1 MLINFFRFLLGWVRF
16 RVEGEFPERFLN
28 QLAHNGVS
36 VWGLRRSRDGIEAS
50 TTVRSYLK
58 FHKFK
63 AKNKIKTRVIDRKGL
78 PFMAKKYRL
87 RIGFA
92 VGMVF
97 FVISLFILSTFVWN
111 IEVVG
116 NNELSDR
123 EILSALE
130 ELGLEEGVKRSS
142 IDQELLRTR
151 LALKIDKIAWASVN
165 IEGVKVTVNISE
177 SKPPKKEPQ
186 EPCNL
191 VADFDGVVTAIEVTD
206 GTVKT
211 AVGKTV
217 QKGELLVSGITEFK
231 DGTYSF
237 GPSEGKI
244 IALTDRELSLFVPF
258 TQTLVVHNGEVE
270 KHRVLSVFG
279 LNIPLYLGSVD
290 GTYETESEL
299 KRYEKNGMYLPIELT
314 ETVFYKTE
322 AKTITLSTADAKKQ
336 AEENLSELEKKALEN
351 VEILEKTV
359 EIRESSKG
367 ITIIANY
374 KCKQNIVKTDL
385 LLILEEK

>member
-1 MLINFFRFLLGWVRF
+1 MGWVRF

-36 VWGLRRSRDGIEAS
+36 VWGLRRAKDGIEAS
-50 TTVRSYLK
+50 TTVRSYLG

-78 PFMAKKYRL
+78 PFMTKKYRL

-92 VGMVF
+92 VGVVF
-97 FVISLFILSTFVWN
+97 FVVSLYILSTFIWN

-116 NNELSDR
+116 NEALTDK
-123 EILSALE
+123 EILCALE
-130 ELGLEEGVKRSS
+130 ELGLKEGVKRSS
-142 IDQELLRTR
+142 LDQEQLRTR

-165 IEGVKVTVNISE
+165 IEGVKATVNISE

-231 DGTYSF
+231 DGTYRF

-244 IALTDRELSLFVPF
+244 IALTDRELSCFVPF
-258 TQTLVVHNGEVE
+258 TQTLVVRNGDVE
-270 KHRVLSVFG
+270 KRRVLTVFG

-290 GTYETESEL
+290 GSYETESEL
-299 KRYEKNGMYLPIELT
+299 KRYEKNGMYLPVNLT

-322 AKTITLSTADAKKQ
+322 AKTVTLSSKEAQKQ
-336 AEENLSELEKKALEN
+336 AEESLSELEKTTLEN
-351 VEILEKTV
+351 AEILEKTV
-359 EIRESSKG
+359 DFHETSEG
-367 ITIIANY
+367 LTITAKY
-374 KCKQNIVKTDL
+374 KCKQNIAKTDL

>member
-1 MLINFFRFLLGWVRF
+1 MLGWVRF
-16 RVEGEFPERFLN
+16 RVKGEFPERFLN

-36 VWGLRRSRDGIEAS
+36 VWGLRRTRDGIEAS

-58 FHKFK
+58 FHQFK

-78 PFMAKKYRL
+78 LFVARKYRL

-92 VGMVF
+92 VGVVF
-97 FVISLFILSTFVWN
+97 FVASLFLLSTFVWN
-111 IEVVG
+111 IEIVG
-116 NNELSDR
+116 NQELSDQ
-123 EILSALE
+123 EVLCALE
-130 ELGLEEGVKRSS
+130 ELGLKEGVKRSGL
-142 IDQELLRTR
+142 DQELLRTR
-151 LALKIDKIAWASVN
+151 LALKLDKIAWASVN

-177 SKPPKKEPQ
+177 AKPPKKEPQ

-211 AVGKTV
+211 AIGKTV

-231 DGTYSF
+231 DGAYRF
-237 GPSEGKI
+237 GPSKGKI
-244 IALTDRELSLFVPF
+244 IALCERELTCFVPF
-258 TQTLVVHNGEVE
+258 SQTHVVRNGQVE
-270 KHRVLSVFG
+270 KRRVLTVFG

-290 GTYETESEL
+290 GTYETETEL
-299 KRYEKNGMYLPIELT
+299 KKYEKNGTYLPVILT

-322 AKTITLSTADAKKQ
+322 AKTVTLSTDEAEKQ
-336 AEENLSELEKKALEN
+336 AEENLSELEKTTFEN
-351 VEILEKTV
+351 AEILEKTV
-359 EIRESSKG
+359 EFRETSEGLTLTAK
-367 ITIIANY
+367 Y
-374 KCKQNIVKTDL
+374 KCKQNIAKTDL